1 MVTITKMTLDDLNNI
16 KDILISDFDDFW
28 NYSILKSE
36 LESPNSYYIVIKNN
50 SKIIGFAGI
59 KVSPPDCDI
68 MNIVI
73 KKDFRNQG
81 FGSLLLEELIKLSK
95 SLDVQNIFLE
105 VNEQNLPAISLYNK
119 LGLKKISTRKNYYK
133 ENNAIIM
140 KLDLSQKQ

>member
-28 NYSILKSE
+28 NYSIFKSE
-36 LESPNSYYIVIKNN
+36 LESLNSHYIVIKDN

-59 KVSPPDCDI
+59 KLCSPDCDI

-73 KKDFRNQG
+73 RKNFRKQG
-81 FGSLLLEELIKLSK
+81 FGSILLKELIKLSK
-95 SLDVQNIFLE
+95 SLGVQNIFLE
-105 VNEQNLPAISLYNK
+105 VNEKNISAISLYNK
-119 LGLKKISTRKNYYK
+119 LGFEKISIRKNYYK

-140 KLDLSQKQ
+140 KLDLSHKV